1 MFSEKNIVITIGN
14 YGAVVALHKGS
25 EVKDKIFLDDL
36 NDKSQADLKDIFVKN
51 KSLPIYL
58 MLDTLD
64 QSYKKKIYPPVRK
77 GDLMRIIKR
86 DMANDSDQDNIKNF
100 IIFDKKLIDE
110 KQRITHR
117 WECLFISSV
126 NSPVINKWIE
136 FLMEIPNRLVGIY
149 MLPIETFN
157 LFKLLKGN
165 IKTPAAVSAKNNNEK
180 KENLYCFVMQNKV
193 SGIRQVVFSDQGIV
207 FTRIVNYNFDQNDFL
222 EKYEQD
228 IYSTF
233 EYLKRLFPALSIA
246 NLEIVNIFP
255 AEILDQIK
263 KLQNI
268 ELSIVNYTPF
278 QVASETGY
286 GKILSQK
293 SSFCDLLISK
303 IFSEKKKIL
312 KFSTTKIA
320 SLEKF
325 FITLKASYYF
335 NLALL
340 VLICGMSVF
349 SIISQNNSGESI
361 DIAETQKFSA
371 IQELTKIKITA
382 FNGEVSEDNNN
393 NDALRIMDF
402 GKIEEVL
409 GSAEINFIELYNQL
423 KFLKN
428 FYVKLDSYSYSLSD
442 FTAKSP
448 TTNLNYKITLSG
460 NLLNKSGDIED
471 LFKEFDSLIVQIK
484 KNLSKSEITY
494 SELAKDIDFN
504 KKYYSFPID
513 FSLSNKK

>member
-1 MFSEKNIVITIGN
+1 MFSEKNIVVTIGN
-14 YGAVVALHKGS
+14 YGAVVALHNGS
-25 EVKDKIFLDDL
+25 EIKDKIFLEDL
-36 NDKSQADLKDIFVKN
+36 DDKSQGDLKNLFVKN

-58 MLDTLD
+58 MLDTID

-86 DMANDSDQDNIKNF
+86 DMSNDSDQDNIKNY
-100 IIFDKKLIDE
+100 IIFDKKLTDD
-110 KQRITHR
+110 KQKITHR
-117 WECLFISSV
+117 WECLFISST
-126 NSPVINKWIE
+126 NSPTINKWLE
-136 FLMEIPNRLVGIY
+136 FLMEMPNRLVGIY

-165 IKTPAAVSAKNNNEK
+165 IKTPTSVSNNGEK

-193 SGIRQVVFSDQGIV
+193 SGIRQVVFSDHGIV

-233 EYLKRLFPALSIA
+233 EYLKRLFPTLSIA

-255 AEILDQIK
+255 TEILDQIK

-268 ELSIVNYTPF
+268 ELSVVNYTPF
-278 QVASETGY
+278 QVASEAGY

-312 KFSTTKIA
+312 KFSTPRIST
-320 SLEKF
+320 LEKF
-325 FITLKASYYF
+325 FLTLKSSYYL
-335 NLALL
+335 NLGLV

-349 SIISQNNSGESI
+349 SVISQSNFGESF

-371 IQELTKIKITA
+371 IQELTRVKIAA
-382 FNGEVSEDNNN
+382 FNGEISENEDDSDVSK
-393 NDALRIMDF
+393 IMDF
-402 GKIEEVL
+402 GKMEESL
-409 GSAEINFIELYNQL
+409 GSVGINFVEFYNQL
-423 KFLKN
+423 KFLKD
-428 FYVKLDSYSYSLSD
+428 FYVKLDGFSYSVDD
-442 FTAKSP
+442 FKAKSP
-448 TTNLNYKITLSG
+448 SLNLNYKI
-460 NLLNKSGDIED
+460 NLTGEILNKTGDIEN
-471 LFKEFDSLIVQIK
+471 LFKEFDSLSVEIK
-484 KNLSKSEITY
+484 KNLNKNEITY
-494 SELAKDIDFN
+494 SELPKDIDFN

-513 FSLSNKK
+513 FSISNKK